1 MPVARLA
8 DAIDFSFSGARSKNT
23 FNRFPIG
30 TKVKKKFGD
39 KIFKGKV
46 VRSAEDTTERD
57 PDADDFG
64 ETAQSWRVEH
74 EDQEQEDCNER
85 EME

>member
-1 MPVARLA
+1 M
-8 DAIDFSFSGARSKNT
+8 
-23 FNRFPIG
+23 
-30 TKVKKKFGD
+30 
-39 KIFKGKV
+39 FKGKV
-46 VRSAEDTTERD
+46 IQSPEDTTERD

-64 ETAQSWRVEH
+64 ETTQSWHVEY